1 VTPRQFALFGVL
13 AAMWGAS
20 YLLIKYALEDFSPA
34 MVVFVR
40 TALGAGVLYAIIRAQ
55 GGEAREKLAD
65 IRRRPGAAVLLG
77 ALAIAAPFLLIS
89 FGEREVPSGLT
100 AVLIASAPLW
110 VAIFAPVLDRSE
122 KVAGRQALGLLV
134 GIVGVGLLVGV
145 ESIGTLGQFLGAL
158 AMIGAAA
165 FYALSSFMVK
175 GTYKTVP
182 ALTTSFISVGAG
194 CLLAIPVAAAT
205 APDHVPGLRAILAL
219 VALGA
224 FGTAI
229 AFVIFYAL
237 IGELGAGRAAL
248 VAYVVPPISLAYGA
262 LLLDEKI
269 GLAAI
274 GGLVLILAGV
284 TLASRTPR
292 PAPEGAEAGPCV
304 EEEEEE
310 AVAEPA
316 VATGASRSSS

>member
-1 VTPRQFALFGVL
+1 MTPRQFALLGAL
-13 AAMWGAS
+13 ASMWGAS

-40 TALGAGVLYAIIRAQ
+40 TAVGAGVLYAIIRAQ
-55 GGEAREKLAD
+55 AGEARAKLSD
-65 IRRRPGAAVLLG
+65 IRRRPTTALLLG
-77 ALAIAAPFLLIS
+77 ALAISAPFLLIS
-89 FGEREVPSGLT
+89 FGEREVPTGLT

-110 VAIFAPVLDRSE
+110 VAIFAPALDRSE
-122 KVAGRQALGLLV
+122 TVAGRQALGLIV
-134 GIVGVGLLVGV
+134 GIAGVALLVGV

-158 AMIGAAA
+158 AMVGAAG

-175 GTYKTVP
+175 STYREVP

-194 CLLAIPVAAAT
+194 CLLVLPVAAAT
-205 APDHVPGLRAILAL
+205 PPDHAPGLRSILAL
-219 VALGA
+219 AALGA

-248 VAYVVPPISLAYGA
+248 VSYLVPPISLAYGA
-262 LLLDEKI
+262 LLLDEQI

-274 GGLVLILAGV
+274 GGMVLILAGV
-284 TLASRTPR
+284 TLASRGPR

-304 EEEEEE
+304 EEEEAAAE
-310 AVAEPA
+310 ATVAI
-316 VATGASRSSS
+316 GASRSSS